1 MEVCEGRLWP
11 EDKESG
17 SVELMWAESDNAD
30 WGTAESDGIDSGT
43 VESEIIGG
51 IESKTWLEIG
61 VGLQVEEGKVGEE
74 TMGSKNMVLTGISTI
89 GQIWGKEKD
98 DYGEMTEEIKGNT
111 LSWNETSL
119 EMNICLVTK
128 FNNL

>member
-1 MEVCEGRLWP
+1 MEVCEGRLWL
-11 EDKESG
+11 EDKES
-17 SVELMWAESDNAD
+17 SSMEWMWAESDNAD
-30 WGTAESDGIDSGT
+30 WGTVESDGIDSGT

-51 IESKTWLEIG
+51 IESRTWLDIG

-74 TMGSKNMVLTGISTI
+74 TMGSKNMVLTGISTL

-98 DYGEMTEEIKGNT
+98 DCGEVTEEIKGNT
-111 LSWNETSL
+111 FSWNETSL

-128 FNNL
+128 FNNF